1 MIKPP
6 ALHHVLHHHHAGHHA
21 HATTFF
27 FFTGLCEKGPNFV
40 FSKERV
46 CITLGLSAFP
56 YFGFS
61 LLRIQ
66 AFGRFGMPARHEMAH
81 SIEPTAK
88 WLKEWQSRHDICL
101 ELDVVPRFF
110 SLVDDLGQPITHNQR
125 NAVCIRSQFEG
136 LHQIYTKLDLRCL
149 EIPSNSG
156 LAVLYEGINQ
166 SLVLLFPDHISINV
180 DFQNILQF
188 DEGLTVLLRGPREMT
203 ATSTIT
209 MTSTIMIPVLP
220 VWVGTCS
227 TEQ

>member
-1 MIKPP
+1 MIKPA

-27 FFTGLCEKGPNFV
+27 FFTGLCDKGPNFA
-40 FSKERV
+40 FSKDRV

-81 SIEPTAK
+81 SIQSTAT

-136 LHQIYTKLDLRCL
+136 LHQIYTKLDLRWMFPK
-149 EIPSNSG
+149 IAVPPYHPFYKVFHYKPSILGVPYSWKHPD
-156 LAVLYEGINQ
+156 VLR
-166 SLVLLFPDHISINV
+166 F
-180 DFQNILQF
+180 FQF
-188 DEGLTVLLRGPREMT
+188 GP
-203 ATSTIT
+203 
-209 MTSTIMIPVLP
+209 
-220 VWVGTCS
+220 CS
-227 TEQ
+227 PL

>member
-1 MIKPP
+1 MIKPA

-27 FFTGLCEKGPNFV
+27 FFTGLCDKGPNFA
-40 FSKERV
+40 FSKDRG

-66 AFGRFGMPARHEMAH
+66 AFGRFGMPATHEMAH
-81 SIEPTAK
+81 SIKSTAT

-125 NAVCIRSQFEG
+125 NAVCIRLQFEG
-136 LHQIYTKLDLRCL
+136 LHQIYRKLDLRCL
-149 EIPSNSG
+149 EILPIQALQSSMKASISLLCFSFPITFPS
-156 LAVLYEGINQ
+156 
-166 SLVLLFPDHISINV
+166 
-180 DFQNILQF
+180 
-188 DEGLTVLLRGPREMT
+188 
-203 ATSTIT
+203 TSTFK
-209 MTSTIMIPVLP
+209 TSFNSMKDSRS
-220 VWVGTCS
+220 CS
-227 TEQ
+227 EVQGK